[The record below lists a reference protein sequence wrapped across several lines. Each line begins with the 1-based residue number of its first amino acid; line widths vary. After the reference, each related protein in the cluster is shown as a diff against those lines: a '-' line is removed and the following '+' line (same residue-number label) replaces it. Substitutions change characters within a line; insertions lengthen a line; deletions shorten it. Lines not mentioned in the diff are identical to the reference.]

1 MKIKKKKM
9 KKNKISTLL
18 FFVIISISFIT
29 CVEDGDF
36 TVPESL
42 GVEENEDISKI
53 LDSINLGSLQ
63 LKTIQ
68 QVKELYIIGN
78 DPLEITSKIV
88 VKGYVISS
96 DKSGNFYKEF
106 YMQDAPENPT
116 AGIKIALNL
125 SNSYNK
131 FNIGREVYIR
141 LKGLYIGE
149 TNSGNGI
156 ITIGGKIKSTDI
168 TEIENVT
175 VNQMPNHIF
184 RSETTVEIIPKV
196 IDFAGINESDIG
208 TFITLENVFFEAE
221 LAGKSYVDPKED
233 FDTQRKI
240 QTCLGLGYNELLVET
255 SSFSRFSN
263 ETLPEK
269 AGSINAIVSKD
280 FGGNFIV
287 LNINNTNDV
296 IMNEERCSPLPI
308 ADFTTI
314 LLDENFDDQSG
325 DIAVLNWINYREEGT
340 KSWRSYT
347 DSYAQSKAARVGSKN
362 SGDINTISWLITE
375 GINLDTTSQE
385 FLSFETSNSFANG
398 SELEVLI
405 STDFNGDKNNI
416 STANWTVLSAKIVS
430 NGESFKNWIHSTYI
444 ELSNYSGTAYI
455 AFKYSGNGNVNF
467 DGTYELD
474 NIIIKAK

>member
-1 MKIKKKKM
+1 MKI
-9 KKNKISTLL
+9 NKIINLL
-18 FFVIISISFIT
+18 FFVIINISFMT
-29 CVEDGDF
+29 CVEDSDF
-36 TVPESL
+36 TIPESL
-42 GVEENEDISKI
+42 GIEENEDVTEI
-53 LDSINLGSLQ
+53 LDSISEGTLQ
-63 LKTIQ
+63 LKTIEQ
-68 QVKELYIIGN
+68 IKKLYIPGN
-78 DPLEITSKIV
+78 NPLEVASNII

-116 AGIKIALNL
+116 AGIKVALNL

-131 FNIGREVYIR
+131 FNIGREIYIR

-156 ITIGGKIKSTDI
+156 ITIGGKVKNTNI

-175 VNQMPNHIF
+175 LNQISNHIY
-184 RSETTVEIIPKV
+184 RSETTKEIVPK
-196 IDFAGINESDIG
+196 IIEFAGINETHIG
-208 TFITLENVFFEAE
+208 TFITLENVFFDAQ
-221 LAGKSYVDPKED
+221 LSGKSYVDPKED
-233 FDTQRKI
+233 FDTQRKV
-240 QTCLGLGYNELLVET
+240 QTCLGLGYDELLIET

-269 AGSINAIVSKD
+269 AGSINAVVSKD

-287 LNINNTNDV
+287 LNLNNTNDV
-296 IMNEERCSPLPI
+296 VMNEERCSPL
-308 ADFTTI
+308 ALTDFTTT
-314 LLDENFDDQSG
+314 LLYENFDEQSG
-325 DIAVLNWINYREEGT
+325 DIAVLNWINHREKGT

-347 DSYAQSKAARVGSKN
+347 DSYAQSKAARMGSKN
-362 SGDINTISWLITE
+362 SGDISTISWLITK

-405 STDFNGDKNNI
+405 STDFDGEENNI
-416 STANWTVLSAKIVS
+416 TTANWTLLPAKIVAD
-430 NGESFKNWIHSTYI
+430 GEGYKNWVHSTYI
-444 ELSNYSGTAYI
+444 DLSSYSGTAYI
-455 AFKYSGNGNVNF
+455 AFKYLGNSNVNF

-474 NIIIKAK
+474 NIVINAK

>member
-1 MKIKKKKM
+1 MKI
-9 KKNKISTLL
+9 NKIINLL
-18 FFVIISISFIT
+18 FFVIINISFMT
-29 CVEDGDF
+29 CVEDSDF
-36 TVPESL
+36 TIPESL
-42 GVEENEDISKI
+42 GIEENEDVTEI
-53 LDSINLGSLQ
+53 LDSISEGTLQ
-63 LKTIQ
+63 LKTIEQ
-68 QVKELYIIGN
+68 IKKLYIPGN
-78 DPLEITSKIV
+78 NPLEVASNIV

-116 AGIKIALNL
+116 AGIKVALNL

-131 FNIGREVYIR
+131 FNIGREIYIR

-156 ITIGGKIKSTDI
+156 ITIGGKVKNTNI

-175 VNQMPNHIF
+175 LNQISNHIY
-184 RSETTVEIIPKV
+184 RSETTKEIVPK
-196 IDFAGINESDIG
+196 IIEFAGINETHIG
-208 TFITLENVFFEAE
+208 TFITLENVFFDAQ
-221 LAGKSYVDPKED
+221 LSGKSYVDPKED
-233 FDTQRKI
+233 FDTQRKV
-240 QTCLGLGYNELLVET
+240 QTCLGLGYDELLIET

-269 AGSINAIVSKD
+269 AGSINAVVSKD

-287 LNINNTNDV
+287 LNLNNTNDV
-296 IMNEERCSPLPI
+296 VMNEERCSPL
-308 ADFTTI
+308 ALTDFTTT
-314 LLDENFDDQSG
+314 LLYENFDEQSG
-325 DIAVLNWINYREEGT
+325 DIAVLNWINHREKGT

-347 DSYAQSKAARVGSKN
+347 DSYAQSKAARMGSKN
-362 SGDINTISWLITE
+362 SGDISTISWLITK

-405 STDFNGDKNNI
+405 STDFDGEENNI
-416 STANWTVLSAKIVS
+416 TTANWTLLPAKIVAD
-430 NGESFKNWIHSTYI
+430 GEGYKNWVHSTYI
-444 ELSNYSGTAYI
+444 DLSSYSGTAYI
-455 AFKYSGNGNVNF
+455 AFKYLGNSNVNF

-474 NIIIKAK
+474 NIVINAK

>member
-1 MKIKKKKM
+1 MKI
-9 KKNKISTLL
+9 NKIINLL
-18 FFVIISISFIT
+18 FFVIINISFIT
-29 CVEDGDF
+29 CVEDSDF
-36 TVPESL
+36 TIPESL
-42 GVEENEDISKI
+42 GIEENEDVTEI
-53 LDSINLGSLQ
+53 LDSISEGTLQ
-63 LKTIQ
+63 LKTIEQ
-68 QVKELYIIGN
+68 IKKLYIPGN
-78 DPLEITSKIV
+78 NPLEVASNIV

-116 AGIKIALNL
+116 AGIKVALNL

-131 FNIGREVYIR
+131 FNIGREIYIR

-156 ITIGGKIKSTDI
+156 ITIGGKVKNTNI

-175 VNQMPNHIF
+175 LNQISNHIY
-184 RSETTVEIIPKV
+184 RSETTKEIVPK
-196 IDFAGINESDIG
+196 IIEFAGINETHIG
-208 TFITLENVFFEAE
+208 TFITLENVFFDAQ
-221 LAGKSYVDPKED
+221 LSGKSYVDPKED
-233 FDTQRKI
+233 FDTQRKV
-240 QTCLGLGYNELLVET
+240 QTCLGLGYDELLIET

-269 AGSINAIVSKD
+269 AGSINAVVSKD

-287 LNINNTNDV
+287 LNLNNTNDV
-296 IMNEERCSPLPI
+296 VMNEERCSPL
-308 ADFTTI
+308 ALTDFTTT
-314 LLDENFDDQSG
+314 LLYENFDEQSG
-325 DIAVLNWINYREEGT
+325 DIAVLNWINHREKGT

-347 DSYAQSKAARVGSKN
+347 DSYAQSKAARMGSKN
-362 SGDINTISWLITE
+362 SGDISTISWLITK

-405 STDFNGDKNNI
+405 STDFDGEENNI
-416 STANWTVLSAKIVS
+416 TTANWTLLPAKIVAD
-430 NGESFKNWIHSTYI
+430 GEGYKNWVHSTYI
-444 ELSNYSGTAYI
+444 DLSSYSGTAYI
-455 AFKYSGNGNVNF
+455 AFKYLGNSNVNF

-474 NIIIKAK
+474 NIVINAK

>member
-1 MKIKKKKM
+1 MKI
-9 KKNKISTLL
+9 NKIINLL
-18 FFVIISISFIT
+18 FFVIINISFMT
-29 CVEDGDF
+29 CVEDSDF
-36 TVPESL
+36 TIPESL
-42 GVEENEDISKI
+42 GIEENEDVTEI
-53 LDSINLGSLQ
+53 LDSISEGTLQ
-63 LKTIQ
+63 LKTIEQ
-68 QVKELYIIGN
+68 IKKLYIPGN
-78 DPLEITSKIV
+78 NPLEVASNIV

-116 AGIKIALNL
+116 AGIKVALNL

-131 FNIGREVYIR
+131 FNIGREIYIR

-156 ITIGGKIKSTDI
+156 ITIGGKVKNTNI

-175 VNQMPNHIF
+175 VNQISNHIY
-184 RSETTVEIIPKV
+184 RSETTKEIVPK
-196 IDFAGINESDIG
+196 IIEFAGINETHIG
-208 TFITLENVFFEAE
+208 TFITLENVFFDAQ
-221 LAGKSYVDPKED
+221 LSGKSYVDPKED
-233 FDTQRKI
+233 FDTQRKV
-240 QTCLGLGYNELLVET
+240 QTCLGLGYDELLIET

-269 AGSINAIVSKD
+269 AGSINAVVSKD

-287 LNINNTNDV
+287 LNLNNTNDV
-296 IMNEERCSPLPI
+296 VMNEERCSPLPL
-308 ADFTTI
+308 ADFTTT
-314 LLDENFDDQSG
+314 LLYENFDEQSG
-325 DIAVLNWINYREEGT
+325 DIAVLNWINHREKGT

-347 DSYAQSKAARVGSKN
+347 DSYAQSKAARMGSKN
-362 SGDINTISWLITE
+362 SGDISTISWLITK

-405 STDFNGDKNNI
+405 STDFDGEENNI
-416 STANWTVLSAKIVS
+416 TTANWTLLPAKIVAD
-430 NGESFKNWIHSTYI
+430 GEGYKNWVHSTYI
-444 ELSNYSGTAYI
+444 DLSSYSGTAYI
-455 AFKYSGNGNVNF
+455 AFKYLGNSNVNF

-474 NIIIKAK
+474 NIVINAK

>member
-1 MKIKKKKM
+1 MKI
-9 KKNKISTLL
+9 NKIINLL
-18 FFVIISISFIT
+18 FFVIINISFMT
-29 CVEDGDF
+29 CVEDSDF
-36 TVPESL
+36 TIPESL
-42 GVEENEDISKI
+42 GIEENEDVTEI
-53 LDSINLGSLQ
+53 LDSISEGTLQ
-63 LKTIQ
+63 LKTIEQ
-68 QVKELYIIGN
+68 IKKLYIPGN
-78 DPLEITSKIV
+78 NPLEVASNIV

-116 AGIKIALNL
+116 AGIKVALNL

-131 FNIGREVYIR
+131 FNIGREIYIR

-156 ITIGGKIKSTDI
+156 ITIGGKVKNTNI

-175 VNQMPNHIF
+175 VNQISNHIY
-184 RSETTVEIIPKV
+184 RSETTKEIVPKI
-196 IDFAGINESDIG
+196 IDFAGINETHIG
-208 TFITLENVFFEAE
+208 TFITLENVFFDAQ
-221 LAGKSYVDPKED
+221 LSGKSYVDPKED
-233 FDTQRKI
+233 FDTQRKV
-240 QTCLGLGYNELLVET
+240 QTCLGLGYDELLIET

-269 AGSINAIVSKD
+269 AGSINAVVSKD

-287 LNINNTNDV
+287 LNLNNTNDV
-296 IMNEERCSPLPI
+296 VMNEERCSPL
-308 ADFTTI
+308 ALTDFTTT
-314 LLDENFDDQSG
+314 LLYENFDEQSG
-325 DIAVLNWINYREEGT
+325 DIAVLNWINHREKGT

-347 DSYAQSKAARVGSKN
+347 DSYAQSKAARMGSKN
-362 SGDINTISWLITE
+362 SGDISTISWLITK

-405 STDFNGDKNNI
+405 STDFDGEENNI
-416 STANWTVLSAKIVS
+416 TTANWTLLPAKIVAD
-430 NGESFKNWIHSTYI
+430 GEGYKNWVHSTYI
-444 ELSNYSGTAYI
+444 DLSSYSGTAYI
-455 AFKYSGNGNVNF
+455 AFKYLGNSNVNF

-474 NIIIKAK
+474 NIVINAK

>member
-1 MKIKKKKM
+1 MKI
-9 KKNKISTLL
+9 NKITNVL
-18 FFVIISISFIT
+18 FFVIISISFFT
-29 CVEDGDF
+29 CVEDSDF
-36 TVPESL
+36 TIPESL
-42 GVEENEDISKI
+42 GIEENEDITKI
-53 LDSINLGSLQ
+53 LDSIGEGTLQ
-63 LKTIQ
+63 LKTIEQ
-68 QVKELYIIGN
+68 IKKLYISGN
-78 DPLEITSKIV
+78 NPLEVTSNIV

-116 AGIKIALNL
+116 AGIKVALNF

-131 FNIGREVYIR
+131 FNIGREIYIR

-156 ITIGGKIKSTDI
+156 ITIGGRVKNTNIK
-168 TEIENVT
+168 EVENVT
-175 VNQMPNHIF
+175 VNQISNHIY
-184 RSETTVEIIPKV
+184 RSETTKEIIPK
-196 IDFAGINESDIG
+196 IIEFAGINETHIG
-208 TFITLENVFFEAE
+208 TFITLENVFFDAQ
-221 LAGKSYVDPKED
+221 LSGKSYVDPKED

-240 QTCLGLGYNELLVET
+240 KTCLGLGYDELLLET

-269 AGSINAIVSKD
+269 AGSINAVVSKD

-287 LNINNTNDV
+287 LNLNNTNDV
-296 IMNEERCSPLPI
+296 DMNEEKCSPLPI
-308 ADFTTI
+308 ANFTTT
-314 LLDENFDDQSG
+314 LLQENFDEQSG
-325 DIAVLNWINYREEGT
+325 DIAVLNWINHREKGT

-362 SGDINTISWLITE
+362 SGDLSTISWLITK

-405 STDFNGDKNNI
+405 SADFDGDENNI
-416 STANWTVLSAKIVS
+416 TAANWTLLPAKIVS
-430 NGESFKNWIHSTYI
+430 DGEGYKNWIHSTYVD
-444 ELSNYSGTAYI
+444 LSSYSGTVYI
-455 AFKYSGNGNVNF
+455 AFKYLGNSNVNF

-474 NIIIKAK
+474 NIVINAK

>member
-1 MKIKKKKM
+1 MKI
-9 KKNKISTLL
+9 NKIINLL
-18 FFVIISISFIT
+18 FFVIINISFMT
-29 CVEDGDF
+29 CVEDSDF
-36 TVPESL
+36 TIPESL
-42 GVEENEDISKI
+42 GIEENEDVTEI
-53 LDSINLGSLQ
+53 LDSISEGTLQ
-63 LKTIQ
+63 LKTIEQ
-68 QVKELYIIGN
+68 IKKLYIPGN
-78 DPLEITSKIV
+78 NPLEVASNIV

-116 AGIKIALNL
+116 AGIKVALNL

-131 FNIGREVYIR
+131 FNIGREIYIR

-156 ITIGGKIKSTDI
+156 ITIGGKVKNTNI

-175 VNQMPNHIF
+175 VNQISNHIY
-184 RSETTVEIIPKV
+184 RSETTQEIVPK
-196 IDFAGINESDIG
+196 IIEFAGINETHIG
-208 TFITLENVFFEAE
+208 TFITLENVFFDAQ
-221 LAGKSYVDPKED
+221 LSGKSYVDPKED
-233 FDTQRKI
+233 FDTQRKV
-240 QTCLGLGYNELLVET
+240 QTCLGLGYDELLIET

-269 AGSINAIVSKD
+269 AGSINAVVSKD

-287 LNINNTNDV
+287 LNLNNTNDV
-296 IMNEERCSPLPI
+296 VMNEERCSPLPL
-308 ADFTTI
+308 ADFTTT
-314 LLDENFDDQSG
+314 LLYENFDEQSG
-325 DIAVLNWINYREEGT
+325 DIAVLNWINHREKGT

-347 DSYAQSKAARVGSKN
+347 DSYAQSKAARMGSKN
-362 SGDINTISWLITE
+362 SGDISTISWLITK

-405 STDFNGDKNNI
+405 STDFDGEENNI
-416 STANWTVLSAKIVS
+416 TTANWTLLPAKIVAD
-430 NGESFKNWIHSTYI
+430 GEGYKNWVHSTYI
-444 ELSNYSGTAYI
+444 DLSSYSGTAYI
-455 AFKYSGNGNVNF
+455 AFKYLGNSNVNF

-474 NIIIKAK
+474 NIVINAK